1 MEHTAALVI
10 FGASGDLTRRKLIPS
25 LFSLFL
31 KGRLPETLDIVGFA
45 RRDWDDDHFRKLLHE
60 GVREHIPEQYNE
72 SKWKAFE
79 ERLNYFRGN
88 LTVSGDFTKLTHY
101 LDDHYGCGCNHYFYL
116 ATSPEFFKPIIGEL
130 AHCGLAQEE
139 MGGNKII
146 IEKPFGTD
154 LASAQDLNQFIHNS
168 FREEQIYRID
178 HYLGKETAQ
187 NILFFRFSNTIF
199 EPLWN
204 RNYID
209 HVQITVAESVDVGHR
224 AGYYDTAGVLRDMF
238 QNHIFQLLTL
248 TAMEAPAAFN
258 ADALRN
264 EKVKVLQSIRPIEIY
279 DVVLGQYKGYQ
290 ETERVAP
297 DSHTS
302 TFAAMKLY
310 VDNWRWQGVPFYLRS
325 GKAMPE
331 KTSEI
336 SVYFRHPPHNMFSA
350 DHHDTD
356 FPNVLSII
364 IQPDEGI
371 HLSFATKQP
380 DSYRDMQAVNM
391 NFYYRDSFGKDA
403 LPDAYERLLLD
414 ALHEDASLFA
424 RADEIERSW
433 ELIDPIIRYAEDPL
447 NPMPYIY
454 EKGSWG
460 PSQATELIE
469 PNGGCWLISH
479 GASGI
484 MCTL

>member
-1 MEHTAALVI
+1 MHPTAALII

-25 LFSLFL
+25 LYKLFL
-31 KGRLPETLDIVGFA
+31 KGRLPDHLEIIGFA
-45 RRDWDDDHFRKLLHE
+45 RREWDDDHFRQLLQE
-60 GVREHIPEQYNE
+60 GIQQHVPDQFKAERWREFIQRVH
-72 SKWKAFE
+72 
-79 ERLNYFRGN
+79 YFQGN
-88 LTVSGDFTKLTHY
+88 LDHTEDY
-101 LDDHYGCGCNHYFYL
+101 LRLKAHLKNTYGEHCNHFFYL
-116 ATSPEFFKPIIGEL
+116 ATSPEFFKPIIGQL
-130 AHCGLAQEE
+130 ANCGAGSDTENL
-139 MGGNKII
+139 NRII

-154 LASAQDLNQFIHNS
+154 RASAQELNQFIHQS
-168 FREEQIYRID
+168 FREDQIFRID

-209 HVQITVAESVDVGHR
+209 HVQITVAESVDVEYR
-224 AGYYDTAGVLRDMF
+224 AGYYDHAGVLRDMF
-238 QNHIFQLLTL
+238 QNHLFQLLAL
-248 TAMEAPAAFN
+248 TAMEPPNNFN
-258 ADALRN
+258 AIALRN
-264 EKVKVLQSIRPIEIY
+264 EKVKVLFSVRPIDLQ
-279 DVVLGQYKGYQ
+279 DVVLGQYQGYQ
-290 ETERVAP
+290 ETDRVAP
-297 DSHTS
+297 DSRTP
-302 TFAAMKLY
+302 TYAAMKLF

-325 GKAMPE
+325 GKAMPQ

-336 SVYFRHPPHNMFSA
+336 SIYFRHPPHNMFA
-350 DHHDTD
+350 EGTHDMP

-380 DSYRDMQAVNM
+380 DSFREMQSVNM
-391 NFYYRDSFGKDA
+391 NFYYRDSFGAEA

-414 ALHEDASLFA
+414 ALHDDASLFA

-433 ELIDPIIRYAEDPL
+433 DLIDPVIRYAEDTTKPK
-447 NPMPYIY
+447 PFIY

-460 PSQATELIE
+460 PAQAVDLIE

-479 GASGI
+479 GTSGI
-484 MCTL
+484 MCTI